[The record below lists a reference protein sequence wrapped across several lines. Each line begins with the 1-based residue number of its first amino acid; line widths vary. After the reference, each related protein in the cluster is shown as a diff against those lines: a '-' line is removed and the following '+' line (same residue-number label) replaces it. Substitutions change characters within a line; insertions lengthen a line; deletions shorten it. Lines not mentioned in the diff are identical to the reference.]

1 MVGTDEFVKLAKD
14 AIKHML
20 IETTDPTDNIDYDSI
35 NVYFVTCTYV
45 LGSIKGMFSTSLQ
58 DGKYYEVTYNT
69 AKNEM
74 YVDQYVKVKQN
85 TIKFNEE

>member
-1 MVGTDEFVKLAKD
+1 
-14 AIKHML
+14 
-20 IETTDPTDNIDYDSI
+20 
-35 NVYFVTCTYV
+35 
-45 LGSIKGMFSTSLQ
+45 MFSTSLQ

-74 YVDQYVKVKQN
+74 YVDQYVKIKQN

>member
-1 MVGTDEFVKLAKD
+1 MHIRTW
-14 AIKHML
+14 
-20 IETTDPTDNIDYDSI
+20 I
-35 NVYFVTCTYV
+35 NKRNV
-45 LGSIKGMFSTSLQ
+45 STSLQ

>member
-1 MVGTDEFVKLAKD
+1 MAGTDEFVKLAKD

-74 YVDQYVKVKQN
+74 YVDQYVKIKQN